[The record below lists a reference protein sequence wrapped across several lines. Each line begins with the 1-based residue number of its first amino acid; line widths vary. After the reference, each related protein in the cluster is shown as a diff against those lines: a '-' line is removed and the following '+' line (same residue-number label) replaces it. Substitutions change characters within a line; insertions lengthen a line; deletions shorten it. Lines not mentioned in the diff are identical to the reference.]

1 MPELN
6 TPLHVDMLKEYK
18 QQNTFAH
25 RVRRAVKEV
34 VFPQKFY
41 GLQWGDPELS
51 GPQVF
56 MRNKYVLPYVK
67 PDHVALEI
75 GPGGGRWTRYL
86 LGFKKLYVV
95 DHYPELLQEL
105 KKIFDKPNMTFIVN
119 GGTDFPGVPDNS
131 IDYLVSIACFVHLEA
146 HLIDSYLKNMVRI
159 LKPGGNA
166 FLTYSD
172 KTKVGAQINHT
183 FTDVTPEM
191 MRNMITNAGFRIV
204 EEDLTI
210 LWNSGVVRFTK

>member
-1 MPELN
+1 MPELD
-6 TPLHVDMLKEYK
+6 TPLHVDMLKEYHD
-18 QQNTFAH
+18 QNTFVH
-25 RVRRAVKEV
+25 RVRRAVREV
-34 VFPQKFY
+34 VFPNRFY

-56 MRNKYVLPYVK
+56 MRNKYVLPYINPK
-67 PDHVALEI
+67 HIALEI

-95 DHYPELLQEL
+95 DHYPQLLNEL
-105 KKIFDKPNMTFIVN
+105 KKRFNKPTMQFITN
-119 GGTDFPGVPDNS
+119 NGTDFPGVPDKS
-131 IDYLVSIACFVHLEA
+131 IDYIVSVACFVHLEP
-146 HLIDSYLKNMVRI
+146 HLIESYLKNMVRI
-159 LKPGGNA
+159 LKPGGNV

-183 FTDVTPEM
+183 FTNVTPGAMREM
-191 MRNMITNAGFRIV
+191 ISSAGFKIV

-210 LWNSGVVRFTK
+210 LWNSGVVLFTR